1 MADATLAVA
10 IAMASFLSTPP
21 VDIIPRADCDK
32 MRGTPYLEPVWEI
45 ERAWFLENCVIIEPP
60 KPAVAVRLVGATA
73 LPVIDGNVLQQF
85 TQGFL
90 DGGGR
95 ESLLPLV
102 YCIIDKESGW
112 FTYALNPA
120 GPYYGLGQFLMST
133 WNNSGGG
140 DWQDA
145 YTQGRN
151 FARNWN
157 RSDPAGQWPAAYRLC
172 A

>member
-1 MADATLAVA
+1 MTDAVFGLAV
-10 IAMASFLSTPP
+10 IASAF
-21 VDIIPRADCDK
+21 IAPRYDCEA

-45 ERAWFLENCVIIEPP
+45 ERTWFLDNCIILEHL
-60 KPAVAVRLVGATA
+60 KPIAAIRTANTAA
-73 LPVIDGNVLQQF
+73 LPAIDGNVFQQF

-102 YCIIDKESGW
+102 YCIINKESGW
-112 FTYALNPA
+112 FTYAVGNKEAP
-120 GPYYGLGQFLMST
+120 PNQRYYGLGQFLLST

-151 FARNWN
+151 FATNWN
-157 RSDPAGQWPAAYRLC
+157 RSDPAGQWPAAYRMC